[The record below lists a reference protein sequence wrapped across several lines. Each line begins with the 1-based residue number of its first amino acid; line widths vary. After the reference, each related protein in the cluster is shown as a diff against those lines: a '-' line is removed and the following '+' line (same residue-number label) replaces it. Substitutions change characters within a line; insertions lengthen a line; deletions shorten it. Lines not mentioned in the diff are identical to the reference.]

1 MAAGGT
7 RSTSSFL
14 CADCSVCAAC
24 SWRRPSL
31 WTASSSSAP
40 CRLPRSI
47 CAAAGSM
54 PHPLHLVLPELTVAS
69 TWREVHF
76 PSPPPWISSYLSV
89 CSEALS
95 RYAEGTKAAAHAG
108 AAVQPALRHVIG
120 GCDISGRCMQVIV
133 RIPSLTKLQ
142 PRDLDLVDGAAP
154 DPSPLFTSDLQPL
167 LHSCTASASL
177 AGTAIVC
184 ERRQGRARPLV
195 RCLPH
200 RLLLPASPPQP
211 SGVHESHH

>member
-1 MAAGGT
+1 MDVKETRGWQQAGLDP
-7 RSTSSFL
+7 TSLFPLRRLQRLRCLQLAQALTVDGFFFL
-14 CADCSVCAAC
+14 CALPLTTLHLRC
-24 SWRRPSL
+24 SWL
-31 WTASSSSAP
+31 NAP
-40 CRLPRSI
+40 P
-47 CAAAGSM
+47 A
-54 PHPLHLVLPELTVAS
+54 PLVLPELTVAS

-167 LHSCTASASL
+167 LPQLHSFRFPRWYGHRLREKA
-177 AGTAIVC
+177 
-184 ERRQGRARPLV
+184 RARSSTRPL
-195 RCLPH
+195 PS
-200 RLLLPASPPQP
+200 SPPTPP
-211 SGVHESHH
+211 SFTTST